1 MDCLF
6 PLADTFLTLQC
17 TTPLLLLIELAS
29 LLRSSRPP
37 FCLKTGVK
45 EIPLSDET
53 LAPNMTTSFPG
64 SSLFLFLEVGKER
77 TLGTRLQTWSKMAD
91 QPKTGREEYDGV
103 CAKVRITKVFF
114 ECENIV
120 HFSLVSLNWKSWF
133 CDELVWAH
141 VRVAYCLVMSAGLMC
156 HVTWMCAKR
165 PF

>member
-1 MDCLF
+1 MYNSASVANRTCFTSPPESPAILF
-6 PLADTFLTLQC
+6 ENCSQGDTAEWRNAGTKHDNLVPRVL
-17 TTPLLLLIELAS
+17 S
-29 LLRSSRPP
+29 LPS
-37 FCLKTGVK
+37 
-45 EIPLSDET
+45 
-53 LAPNMTTSFPG
+53 
-64 SSLFLFLEVGKER
+64 FLEVGRER

-114 ECENIV
+114 ECENIG

-165 PF
+165 LF